1 MGVQHFFNWLKTSKV
16 SAPKQSKIEQKSQEQ
31 SKALEAIFGLV
42 TRIMNLKDQVI
53 DQVEQ
58 GRGEIWDTHG
68 EGRVRYA
75 PPGKQFGNV
84 KLVPRKR
91 WTPT

>member
-1 MGVQHFFNWLKTSKV
+1 MKSSKV
-16 SAPKQSKIEQKSQEQ
+16 STPKQTKIEQKSAENVQ
-31 SKALEAIFGLV
+31 ALDAIFGLV

-58 GRGEIWDTHG
+58 GRGEIWDTEG

-75 PPGKQFGNV
+75 GAEKQFGNV
-84 KLVPRKR
+84 KLVPRRR